1 MGVVRDCSMP
11 LSFTPCSDL
20 QSKKILWISS
30 YGDAL
35 DCVALASKFAR
46 QFADEGVTLSLAN
59 PLSSVVD

>member
-1 MGVVRDCSMP
+1 MP
-11 LSFTPCSDL
+11 LSFIPCSDL

-46 QFADEGVTLSLAN
+46 QFADDGVTLSLAN